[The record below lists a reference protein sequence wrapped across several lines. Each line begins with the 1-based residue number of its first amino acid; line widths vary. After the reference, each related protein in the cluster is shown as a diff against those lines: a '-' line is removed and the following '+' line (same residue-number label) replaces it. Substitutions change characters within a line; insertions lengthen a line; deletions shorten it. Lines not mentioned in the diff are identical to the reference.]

1 MSQASIVLTVAEP
14 AELMAFL
21 LVKLPQKS
29 RKNIKTLLR
38 DGQVW
43 VEGKVQ
49 SQYNLQLQAGQRVEI
64 RREKTERAPALSGLT
79 ILYEDAHLIVID
91 KPEGLLS
98 ISTGKSD
105 EKTAYNLLSA
115 YLKRQNPAHK
125 IFIVHRLDRD
135 TSGVMVFAKSE
146 KVKERLQASWEPST
160 KERTYLAIAEGKV
173 SEPQGTIISYLK
185 ESKAFIVYSTQDPK
199 QGQKAVTHFEVIA
212 QSQDFS
218 LLKINLET
226 GRKNQIRVHLQDFGH
241 PIVGDKKYGASSN
254 PIRRL
259 GLHAWI
265 LGFVHP
271 ITNEKLRFETKVPSH
286 FRGLFPTF

>member
-1 MSQASIVLTVAEP
+1 MSQTSIVLTVVES

-29 RKNIKTLLR
+29 RNNIKTLLR

-49 SQYNLQLQAGQRVEI
+49 SQYNFPLQAGQRVEI

-79 ILYEDAHLIVID
+79 ILYEDAHLVVID

-115 YLKRQNPAHK
+115 YVKRQNPAHK

-173 SEPQGTIISYLK
+173 SEPKGTIISYLK
-185 ESKAFIVYSTQDPK
+185 ESKAFVVYSTQDPT

-226 GRKNQIRVHLQDFGH
+226 GRKNQIRVHLQDLGH

>member
-29 RKNIKTLLR
+29 RNNIKTLLR

-185 ESKAFIVYSTQDPK
+185 ESKAFVVYSTQDPK

>member
-1 MSQASIVLTVAEP
+1 MSQTSIVLSVAEP

-29 RKNIKTLLR
+29 RNNIKTLLR

-115 YLKRQNPAHK
+115 YVKRQNPAHK

-146 KVKERLQASWEPST
+146 KAKERLQASWEPST

-185 ESKAFIVYSTQDPK
+185 ESKAFVVYSTQDPT
-199 QGQKAVTHFEVIA
+199 QGQKAVTHFEVVS
-212 QSQDFS
+212 QNQDFS

-226 GRKNQIRVHLQDFGH
+226 GRKNQIRVHLQDLGH
-241 PIVGDKKYGASSN
+241 PIVGDKKYGANSN